1 MPTESTKTT
10 SLRSTLI
17 RTGSSA
23 ANAAST
29 APRSSGAV
37 SRSISPCGTISTT
50 PPGNRRVVIEN
61 STTVPSVGRH
71 APTPA
76 PVEVGVG
83 DACRESVTTG
93 PYSRQVLVSAFL
105 HLPGVA
111 QLDER
116 LLVGGVTRLDGP
128 PALQLRVELSA
139 QEYRDVRDPQPDEE
153 RDDAAQRAVRL
164 VVVVEVGEV
173 EGERGR
179 HDDPEERRE
188 DPARRHPAEAS
199 VLGVR

>member
-1 MPTESTKTT
+1 MPTESTNVT
-10 SLRSTLI
+10 SLRSILM
-17 RTGSSA
+17 RSGCSA

-61 STTVPSVGRH
+61 STTVPSVWRH

-76 PVEVGVG
+76 RGPVGV
-83 DACRESVTTG
+83 ACRESVTTG

-111 QLDER
+111 QLHER

-128 PALQLRVELSA
+128 PAL
-139 QEYRDVRDPQPDEE
+139 
-153 RDDAAQRAVRL
+153 
-164 VVVVEVGEV
+164 
-173 EGERGR
+173 
-179 HDDPEERRE
+179 
-188 DPARRHPAEAS
+188 
-199 VLGVR
+199 